1 MVPGRLQL
9 IRLYQRHLATILV
22 DELRSLKACR
32 QCNENH
38 EPLFQIYEIQI
49 FCHIFRRYAKAPF
62 TEMIQRGQVLKPP
75 SVTLKD
81 MLDALATCQRT
92 VTDDDLRKF
101 EEFTRKFG
109 IVG

>member
-1 MVPGRLQL
+1 
-9 IRLYQRHLATILV
+9 
-22 DELRSLKACR
+22 
-32 QCNENH
+32 
-38 EPLFQIYEIQI
+38 
-49 FCHIFRRYAKAPF
+49 
-62 TEMIQRGQVLKPP
+62 MIQRGQVLKPP

-101 EEFTRKFG
+101 DEFTRKFG